1 MLSTPPA
8 AFRRKIVVES
18 LSHAFD
24 IDGRSVPVLT
34 DVSLEVAQG
43 EFLAIVGPS
52 GCGKSTLLNIV
63 SGLFPPTTG
72 RVTVDGAPV
81 EGINPRIGYMFARDA
96 LLPWRTSLANVA
108 FGPELAGEPAD
119 RREARARDLLRLTG
133 LAGFEGSYPS
143 QLSQGMRQ
151 RVSLARTLARNPDI
165 LLMDEPFGA
174 LDAQTKL
181 VLEEEFLRIWERDRK
196 TVIFVTHDLFEAI
209 AMADRVAVFSA
220 RPGRIKSLVALDL
233 PRPRSV
239 TAGRFGPRFQ
249 DLYDRLWDDLR
260 YDVVA
265 AG

>member
-52 GCGKSTLLNIV
+52 GCGKSTLLNII

-72 RVTVDGAPV
+72 RVAVDGAPV

-165 LLMDEPFGA
+165 LLMDEPFG
-174 LDAQTKL
+174 
-181 VLEEEFLRIWERDRK
+181 
-196 TVIFVTHDLFEAI
+196 
-209 AMADRVAVFSA
+209 
-220 RPGRIKSLVALDL
+220 
-233 PRPRSV
+233 
-239 TAGRFGPRFQ
+239 
-249 DLYDRLWDDLR
+249 
-260 YDVVA
+260 
-265 AG
+265 

>member
-8 AFRRKIVVES
+8 ALRRKIVVES

-96 LLPWRTSLANVA
+96 LLPWRTRLAHLGGRGA
-108 FGPELAGEPAD
+108 GARPPPRPPGPAG
-119 RREARARDLLRLTG
+119 LG
-133 LAGFEGSYPS
+133 GSPPS

-151 RVSLARTLARNPDI
+151 RVSLARTLARNPD
-165 LLMDEPFGA
+165 
-174 LDAQTKL
+174 
-181 VLEEEFLRIWERDRK
+181 
-196 TVIFVTHDLFEAI
+196 
-209 AMADRVAVFSA
+209 
-220 RPGRIKSLVALDL
+220 
-233 PRPRSV
+233 
-239 TAGRFGPRFQ
+239 
-249 DLYDRLWDDLR
+249 
-260 YDVVA
+260 
-265 AG
+265 